1 MVLDEISRAD
11 IIIDDVLHAVSPHF
25 SLYFFFQTVGGGQYR
40 RISRQALPNGCEAGT
55 SEIFFGR

>member
-40 RISRQALPNGCEAGT
+40 RIS
-55 SEIFFGR
+55 